1 LLKNHESSAIIPNP
15 SAFAALTHN
24 PGDAIAIAMTLNK
37 QTVSAA
43 RCAPGTPDKPLP
55 GPPPASSPPRPKN
68 LRYNR
73 IIDPRWMEEEQ
84 TVYCHKCG
92 TEMPDDSIFCR
103 KCGARL
109 ITDADLTPPTPLTP
123 KEAYYQRLAD
133 VLTEAGFRTD
143 PRLVEGSDAA
153 ASIKTML
160 QFESAFITLF
170 VGPVSAIA
178 GLAQPA
184 VELITSWSAI
194 DGEELYDELADIA
207 PLFTLI
213 AARYYT
219 GKFYLLSTVDA
230 DGLSV
235 AQMRAKAQALLDA
248 AHRVG
253 HPKLLDAEKSLK
265 RRLLNVN
272 IDTFCLYI
280 FFDDREAARHTDA
293 ILKQGR
299 LRKPTFPL
307 QEAQTTVWPIVVNV
321 PARETSLK
329 NPLLKVFFKT
339 GGMPITE
346 AMLKKTF
353 R

>member
-1 LLKNHESSAIIPNP
+1 
-15 SAFAALTHN
+15 
-24 PGDAIAIAMTLNK
+24 
-37 QTVSAA
+37 
-43 RCAPGTPDKPLP
+43 
-55 GPPPASSPPRPKN
+55 
-68 LRYNR
+68 
-73 IIDPRWMEEEQ
+73 MEEQQ
-84 TVYCHKCG
+84 TMYCHKCG

-123 KEAYYQRLAD
+123 KEAYYQRLAE

-153 ASIKTML
+153 DSIKTMMKIGT
-160 QFESAFITLF
+160 AFTTLF
-170 VGPVSAIA
+170 AGPLGGIA
-178 GLAQPA
+178 GLAEPA
-184 VELITSWSAI
+184 VELITSWSAV
-194 DGEELYDELADIA
+194 DGDELYEELADIA
-207 PLFTLI
+207 PQFTII

-219 GKFYLLSTVDA
+219 GKFYLLTAVDA
-230 DGLSV
+230 DGLRV
-235 AQMRAKAQALLDA
+235 DQMRARAQALLDA

-253 HPKLLDAEKSLK
+253 HPKLFDSEKSLK
-265 RRLLNVN
+265 RRLINVDLNA
-272 IDTFCLYI
+272 FCLYI

-329 NPLLKVFFKT
+329 NPVLKVFFKT
-339 GGMPITE
+339 GGMPISE